1 MDKHQYTRFCF
12 LSICVGSIA
21 LVFAISR
28 CSISFFDYSL
38 QKLEFSFPESEL
50 RRSFY
55 NAGDENR
62 AVDSRDVVSQQI
74 LSVRSR
80 NATLRSKPEKK
91 NKLNRRRTV
100 EVGLSKARA
109 SIREAASSNR
119 NATLFSVDLPN
130 AQVYRNPSALSQ
142 SYLEME
148 KRFKVYVYE
157 EGEPPLVHDG
167 PCKSVYAVEGRF
179 IMEMEKSRTKFR
191 TYDPDQAH
199 VYFLPFSVTWLVS
212 YLYEYNFDVEPL
224 RTFASD
230 YIRLISSKHP
240 FWNRTSGADHFML
253 ACHDWAVQFN
263 SATGLRSYL
272 EMEKRFKVYV
282 YEEGEPP
289 LVHDGPCKSVYAV
302 EGRFIMEM
310 EKSRTKFRTYD
321 PDQAHVYF
329 LPFSVTWLVSYL
341 YEYNFDVEPL
351 RTFASDYIRLISSK
365 HPFWNR
371 TSGADHFMLACHDW
385 GPLTSKANEDLFN
398 KSIRVM
404 CNANSS
410 EGFNHAKDAT
420 LPEIK
425 LYGGEV
431 HPQLRLSK
439 TLMTSPRPHLAFF
452 AGGVHG
458 PVRPI
463 LLDHWKQRDPDMP
476 VFEYLPKHLN
486 YYDFMRSSKFC
497 FCPSGYEVASP
508 RLIEAI
514 YSECIPVILSVNFVL
529 PFSDILRWETFSVQ
543 VDVSEIP
550 RLKEILMSISDEKY
564 QSLKRNL
571 RYVRRHF
578 ELNDPPKRYDA
589 FHMTLHSIWLRRLN
603 LRLT

>member
-12 LSICVGSIA
+12 LSICIGSIA

-38 QKLEFSFPESEL
+38 RKLEFSFPESEL

-62 AVDSRDVVSQQI
+62 VVDSRDVVSQQI
-74 LSVRSR
+74 LSVRSS
-80 NATLRSKPEKK
+80 NSTLRIKPEKNK
-91 NKLNRRRTV
+91 KKKLNRRRMV

-130 AQVYRNPSALSQ
+130 TQVYRNPSALHQ

-199 VYFLPFSVTWLVS
+199 VYFLPFSVTLLVK
-212 YLYEYNFDVEPL
+212 YLYEGNFDATPL

-230 YIRLISSKHP
+230 YISLISS
-240 FWNRTSGADHFML
+240 N
-253 ACHDWAVQFN
+253 
-263 SATGLRSYL
+263 
-272 EMEKRFKVYV
+272 
-282 YEEGEPP
+282 
-289 LVHDGPCKSVYAV
+289 
-302 EGRFIMEM
+302 
-310 EKSRTKFRTYD
+310 
-321 PDQAHVYF
+321 
-329 LPFSVTWLVSYL
+329 
-341 YEYNFDVEPL
+341 
-351 RTFASDYIRLISSK
+351 

-385 GPLTSKANEDLFN
+385 GPLTSKANKDLFN

-410 EGFNHAKDAT
+410 EGFNPVKDAT

-431 HPQLRLSK
+431 DRKLRLSE
-439 TLMTSPRPHLAFF
+439 TLTASPRPHLAFF

-463 LLDHWKQRDPDMP
+463 LLHHWKQRDPDMP

-486 YYDFMRSSKFC
+486 FYDFMRSSKFC
-497 FCPSGYEVASP
+497 LCPSGYEVASP

-564 QSLKRNL
+564 ERLKRNL

-589 FHMTLHSIWLRRLN
+589 FHMILHSIWLRRLN